1 MTQIIEDVYNGRDNT
16 IDLLLTED
24 GVSITH
30 GDITRVV
37 VALNDDDD
45 TEIDSSTSPSAFDW
59 ANDKLIL
66 SLGGESIPAG
76 SYNADIFVY
85 TSGNPNGIQWEPKVG
100 IRVTAA

>member
-24 GVSITH
+24 GTSITH

-45 TEIDSSTSPSAFDW
+45 TEIDSDIDGSAFDW

-66 SLGGESIPAG
+66 SFGGLGITAG
-76 SYNADIFVY
+76 S
-85 TSGNPNGIQWEPKVG
+85 
-100 IRVTAA
+100 

>member
-45 TEIDSSTSPSAFDW
+45 TEIDSDVDGGAFDW

-66 SLGGESIPAG
+66 ALGGLGITAG
-76 SYNADIFVY
+76 SYNADIFIY